1 MVERGGDPADP
12 VLVPSIASLLA
23 QYRDRTGASYDD
35 MERSLGG
42 AISRGRLQQLV
53 TTTPKNFPDPDNV
66 QHLADLLH
74 VSVTTILEAFAVS
87 LGLTVEQRRPLLAI
101 SLPPG
106 TDNLTD
112 RDRMSII
119 GIVRQLVE
127 ARQAATAPEPDL
139 SAVQGVRLA
148 EDPVE
153 HTRAD
158 TRNGR

>member
-1 MVERGGDPADP
+1 MVERNDDPADP
-12 VLVPSIASLLA
+12 VLVPSIAALLA

-42 AISRGRLQQLV
+42 AISRGRLQQYV
-53 TTTPKNFPDPDNV
+53 TKPPKGFPDPENI

-87 LGLTVEQRRPLLAI
+87 LGLTVEDRRPLLAI

-112 RDRMSII
+112 RDRAAII
-119 GIVRQLVE
+119 GVVRQLVE
-127 ARQAATAPEPDL
+127 ARRDVPTPDL
-139 SAVQGVRLA
+139 DRVEGLRLA
-148 EDPVE
+148 EGAEAPDLASN
-153 HTRAD
+153 HR
-158 TRNGR
+158 RGK